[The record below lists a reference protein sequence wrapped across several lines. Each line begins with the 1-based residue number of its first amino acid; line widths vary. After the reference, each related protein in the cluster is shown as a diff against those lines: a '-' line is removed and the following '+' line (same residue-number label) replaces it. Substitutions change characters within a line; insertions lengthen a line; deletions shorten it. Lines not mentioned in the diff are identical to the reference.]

1 MLLENFKMIG
11 SVDSLDLDKGMIQCS
26 SIVPESGGIME
37 SHFPGFPIFPGV
49 LMIEAAAQA
58 AGYLYSKSILFKKM
72 AYLAKVDK
80 ARFSNFV
87 YPGNILKI
95 EIVFVAKKSEFNFY
109 NASIT
114 VDSKTVFKGEIT
126 LASSSY
132 PSQLTKNFMVERSKA
147 VFS

>member
-11 SVDSLDLDKGMIQCS
+11 AVDSLDLGKGMIQCS

-49 LMIEAAAQA
+49 LMIETAAQA
-58 AGYLYSKSILFKKM
+58 AGYLYSKSTLFEKM

-87 YPGNILKI
+87 FPGNTLKI
-95 EIVFVAKKSEFNFY
+95 EIVFLSEKADFNFY
-109 NASIT
+109 RASIT
-114 VDSKTVFKGEIT
+114 VDSKTVFTAEIT
-126 LASSSY
+126 LASGSY
-132 PSQLTKNFMVERSKA
+132 PSKLTKDFMVERSKA